1 MSTSR
6 TGDKKPTIFL
16 RLYLSHLLMLA
27 AIFLSGVLL
36 IDYLFQ
42 DGIKYYLSKQ
52 PIIILPVVLGLIG
65 IAGILAA
72 WTAQGIAEPF
82 SRIARALDSDDP
94 VTKLRTMGGR
104 SHNAESAWIHAAIRK
119 YQETSASK
127 TRKLRTYQHRAE
139 AKNQIIVSL
148 SPSLRIQSANL
159 GAQIFT
165 GKDSSALQ
173 YAPFIETFTSES
185 NTEAIHT
192 ALQHA
197 VSGEKQLYKVKVM
210 GKDYAGGERAV
221 FWSSVPIFDDG
232 GVVTGLMLI
241 GYEPGNKRTGKHDS

>member
-72 WTAQGIAEPF
+72 
-82 SRIARALDSDDP
+82 
-94 VTKLRTMGGR
+94 
-104 SHNAESAWIHAAIRK
+104 
-119 YQETSASK
+119 
-127 TRKLRTYQHRAE
+127 
-139 AKNQIIVSL
+139 
-148 SPSLRIQSANL
+148 
-159 GAQIFT
+159 
-165 GKDSSALQ
+165 
-173 YAPFIETFTSES
+173 
-185 NTEAIHT
+185 
-192 ALQHA
+192 
-197 VSGEKQLYKVKVM
+197 
-210 GKDYAGGERAV
+210 
-221 FWSSVPIFDDG
+221 
-232 GVVTGLMLI
+232 
-241 GYEPGNKRTGKHDS
+241 